1 MEIGK
6 LEYKN
11 KILNANQIDSLVF
24 SGGGAKGLAY
34 AGVVDELGKRGF
46 LTDIKKVAG
55 ASAGAIIALVFG
67 LGYNPEEVIEIIED
81 TNFAEFLDC
90 KGGVDLNAVLKNPLK
105 HPIGVA
111 YLGERLI
118 ATGALCDGLVARKF
132 LAKLIENKQISID
145 INFLEL
151 YAHTGIELN
160 IVCCDVS
167 RKQTI
172 IHNHKNSPDI
182 LVLDA
187 VHTSMSI
194 PLVFKPVDLYHD
206 GTTGVDGGTT
216 DNYPL
221 DAVSN
226 PLGFILTTKAEIMKT
241 TFTKI
246 RGAFDYIIA
255 MIEML
260 GASHNNEIFSKQEN
274 IDRTIFIDTLGIG
287 ALDFNMTDEQIK
299 TLIESGRNML
309 RDYFYKTNLN
319 IFC

>member
-1 MEIGK
+1 MEIGL

-11 KILNANQIDSLVF
+11 KISRAEQIDSLVF

-34 AGVVDELGKRGF
+34 AGVVDELGQRGILTNIKR
-46 LTDIKKVAG
+46 VAG
-55 ASAGAIIALVFG
+55 ASAGAIIAMVFG
-67 LGYNPEEVIEIIED
+67 LGYNPTEIINIIESTD
-81 TNFAEFLDC
+81 FAKFLDC
-90 KGGVDLNAVLKNPLK
+90 KGGVDLNAVLQNPLK

-118 ATGALCDGLVARKF
+118 AKGALCDGLVAREF
-132 LAKLIENKQISID
+132 LTKLIENKQLSKN
-145 INFLEL
+145 INFKEL
-151 YAHTGIELN
+151 YGLTGIELN

-167 RKQTI
+167 RKETI
-172 IHNHKNSPDI
+172 IHNHKNSPN
-182 LVLDA
+182 LSVLDA

-194 PLVFKPVDLYHD
+194 PLIFKPVDLYHD

-221 DAVSN
+221 DAVLN
-226 PLGFILTTKAEIMKT
+226 PLGFILTTKEDVMKT
-241 TFTKI
+241 RFTNI
-246 RGAFDYIIA
+246 RWAFDYIIA

-287 ALDFNMTDEQIK
+287 ALDFNMTSEQI
-299 TLIESGRNML
+299 TALIESGRKSVS
-309 RDYFYKTNLN
+309 DYFSDQK
-319 IFC
+319 

>member
-1 MEIGK
+1 MVTGL

-11 KILNANQIDSLVF
+11 KVYTPEQIDSLVF

-34 AGVVDELGKRGF
+34 AGVVDELGQRGILTGIKR
-46 LTDIKKVAG
+46 VAG
-55 ASAGAIIALVFG
+55 ASAGAIIAMVFG
-67 LGYNPEEVIEIIED
+67 LGYNPGEIIEIIES
-81 TNFAEFLDC
+81 TNFAKFLDC
-90 KGGVDLNAVLKNPLK
+90 KGGVDLNAVLQNPLK

-118 ATGALCDGLVARKF
+118 ATGALCDGLVAREF
-132 LAKLIENKQISID
+132 LTKLIENKKLSKN
-145 INFLEL
+145 INFKEL
-151 YAHTGIELN
+151 YELTGIELN

-172 IHNHKNSPDI
+172 IHNHKNSPK
-182 LVLDA
+182 LSVLDA

-194 PLVFKPVDLYHD
+194 PLIFKPVDLYHD

-221 DAVSN
+221 DAVPN
-226 PLGFILTTKAEIMKT
+226 PLGFILTTKEDVMKT
-241 TFTKI
+241 RFTNI
-246 RGAFDYIIA
+246 RWAFDYIIA

-287 ALDFNMTDEQIK
+287 ALDFNMTSEQI
-299 TLIESGRNML
+299 TELIESGRKSV
-309 RDYFYKTNLN
+309 RDYFSDHK
-319 IFC
+319 

>member
-1 MEIGK
+1 MEIGL
-6 LEYKN
+6 LEYEN
-11 KILNANQIDSLVF
+11 KVLRADQIDSLVF

-34 AGVVDELGKRGF
+34 AGVIDELGQRGL

-55 ASAGAIIALVFG
+55 ASAGAIIALAFG
-67 LGYNPEEVIEIIED
+67 LGYNPCEIIKIIKN
-81 TNFAEFLDC
+81 TNFAKFLDC
-90 KGGVDLNAVLKNPLK
+90 KGGVDLNTVLQNPLK

-118 ATGALCDGLVARKF
+118 ATGALCEGLVAREF
-132 LAKLIENKQISID
+132 LVKLIENKHISRD
-145 INFLEL
+145 IKFEQL
-151 YAHTGIELN
+151 YAHTGIDLN

-172 IHNHKNSPDI
+172 IHNHKNSPN
-182 LVLDA
+182 LAVLDA

-194 PLVFKPVDLYHD
+194 PFIFKPVDLYHD

-221 DAVSN
+221 DAVPN
-226 PLGFILTTKAEIMKT
+226 PLGFILTTKEEVMKT
-241 TFTKI
+241 RFTKI
-246 RGAFDYIIA
+246 KGAFDYIIG

-260 GASHNNEIFSKQEN
+260 GASHNNEIFNKQEN

-287 ALDFNMTDEQIK
+287 ALDFNMTSEQI
-299 TLIESGRNML
+299 TNLIESGRKSV
-309 RDYFYKTNLN
+309 RDYFSD
-319 IFC
+319 

>member
-1 MEIGK
+1 MEIRL
-6 LEYKN
+6 LEYEN
-11 KILNANQIDSLVF
+11 KVSRADQIDSLVF

-34 AGVVDELGKRGF
+34 AGVIDELGQKGL

-55 ASAGAIIALVFG
+55 ASAGAIIALAFG
-67 LGYNPEEVIEIIED
+67 LGYNPGEIIKIIKN
-81 TNFAEFLDC
+81 TNFAKFLDC
-90 KGGVDLNAVLKNPLK
+90 KGGVDLNTVLQNPLK

-118 ATGALCDGLVARKF
+118 ATGTLCDGLVAREF
-132 LAKLIENKQISID
+132 LVKLIENKQISRD
-145 INFLEL
+145 IKFEQL
-151 YAHTGIELN
+151 YAHTGIDLN

-172 IHNHKNSPDI
+172 IHNHKNSPN
-182 LVLDA
+182 LAVLAA

-194 PLVFKPVDLYHD
+194 PFIFKPVDLYHD

-221 DAVSN
+221 DAVPN
-226 PLGFILTTKAEIMKT
+226 PLGFILTTKEEVMKT
-241 TFTKI
+241 RFTKI
-246 RGAFDYIIA
+246 KGAFDYIIG

-260 GASHNNEIFSKQEN
+260 GASHNNEIFNKQEN

-287 ALDFNMTDEQIK
+287 ALDFNMTSEQI
-299 TLIESGRNML
+299 TNLIESGRKSV
-309 RDYFYKTNLN
+309 RDYFSD
-319 IFC
+319 

>member
-1 MEIGK
+1 MGIEL

-11 KILNANQIDSLVF
+11 KVSHADQIDSLVF

-34 AGVVDELGKRGF
+34 AGVIDELEQREMLK
-46 LTDIKKVAG
+46 DIKMVAG

-67 LGYNPEEVIEIIED
+67 LGYNSRETIEIIKN
-81 TNFAEFLDC
+81 TNFAKFLDC
-90 KGGVDLNAVLKNPLK
+90 KGGVDLNAVLRDPLK
-105 HPIGVA
+105 HPLGVA

-118 ATGALCDGLVARKF
+118 ATGALCDGLIAREF
-132 LAKLIENKQISID
+132 LIKLIENRDISRT
-145 INFLEL
+145 INFVQLFK
-151 YAHTGIELN
+151 HTGVELN

-172 IHNHKNSPDI
+172 IHNHKNSPN
-182 LVLDA
+182 LSVLDA

-221 DAVSN
+221 DAIPN
-226 PLGFILTTKAEIMKT
+226 PLGFILTTKEQVMKT
-241 TFTKI
+241 RFTKI
-246 RGAFDYIIA
+246 KGGFDYIIA

-287 ALDFNMTDEQIK
+287 ALDFNMTSEQI
-299 TLIESGRNML
+299 TALIESGRRSV
-309 RDYFYKTNLN
+309 RDYFTD
-319 IFC
+319 

>member
-1 MEIGK
+1 MEIEL

-11 KILNANQIDSLVF
+11 RVTDADQIDSLVF

-34 AGVVDELGKRGF
+34 AGVIDELEHRGI
-46 LTDIKKVAG
+46 LKDIKIVAG

-67 LGYNPEEVIEIIED
+67 LGYNSGETIEIIKN
-81 TNFAEFLDC
+81 TNFAKFLDC
-90 KGGVDLNAVLKNPLK
+90 KGGVDLNEVLQNPLK
-105 HPIGVA
+105 HPLGVA

-118 ATGALCDGLVARKF
+118 ATGALCDGLVAREF
-132 LAKLIENKQISID
+132 LIKLIENKDISKN
-145 INFLEL
+145 INFKQLFNR
-151 YAHTGIELN
+151 TGIELN

-172 IHNHKNSPDI
+172 VHNHKNSPN
-182 LVLDA
+182 LSVLDA

-194 PLVFKPVDLYHD
+194 PLIFKPVDLYHD

-221 DAVSN
+221 DIVPN
-226 PLGFILTTKAEIMKT
+226 PLGFILTTKEQLMKP

-246 RGAFDYIIA
+246 KWAFDYIIA

-260 GASHNNEIFSKQEN
+260 GAIHKNEIFSKQEN
-274 IDRTIFIDTLGIG
+274 IDRTIFIDTIGIG
-287 ALDFNMTDEQIK
+287 ALDFNMTPEQI
-299 TLIESGRNML
+299 TALIESGRKSV
-309 RDYFYKTNLN
+309 RDYFLD
-319 IFC
+319 

>member
-1 MEIGK
+1 MEIGL

-11 KILNANQIDSLVF
+11 KVLRAEEIDSLVF

-34 AGVVDELGKRGF
+34 AGVVDELGQRGI
-46 LTDIKKVAG
+46 LSNIKKVAG

-67 LGYNPEEVIEIIED
+67 LGYSPEEIIKIIEN
-81 TNFAEFLDC
+81 TNFAKFLDC
-90 KGGVDLNAVLKNPLK
+90 KGGVDLNSVLQNPIK

-118 ATGALCDGLVARKF
+118 ATGALCDGLVAREF
-132 LAKLIENKQISID
+132 LTGLIENKQIPRN
-145 INFLEL
+145 INFKQL
-151 YAHTGIELN
+151 YEYTGIELN

-172 IHNHKNSPDI
+172 IHNHKNSPN
-182 LVLDA
+182 LSVLDA
-187 VHTSMSI
+187 VHASMSI

-221 DAVSN
+221 DAVLN
-226 PLGFILTTKAEIMKT
+226 PLGFILTTKEQVMKT
-241 TFTKI
+241 RFTKI
-246 RGAFDYIIA
+246 KGAFDYIIA

-287 ALDFNMTDEQIK
+287 ALDFNMTSEQI
-299 TLIESGRNML
+299 TALIESGRKSVH
-309 RDYFYKTNLN
+309 DYFSDK
-319 IFC
+319 

>member
-1 MEIGK
+1 MTIGL

-11 KILNANQIDSLVF
+11 KVSRAGQIDSLVF

-34 AGVVDELGKRGF
+34 AGVVDELGKRGI
-46 LTDIKKVAG
+46 LTDIKRVAG
-55 ASAGAIIALVFG
+55 ASAGAIIAMVFG
-67 LGYNPEEVIEIIED
+67 LGYNPGEITKIIES
-81 TNFAEFLDC
+81 TNFAKFLDC
-90 KGGVDLNAVLKNPLK
+90 KGGVDLNAVLQNPLK

-118 ATGALCDGLVARKF
+118 ATGALCDGLVAREF
-132 LAKLIENKQISID
+132 LTKLIEDKHLTKN
-145 INFLEL
+145 INFKEL
-151 YAHTGIELN
+151 YRLNGIELN

-172 IHNHKNSPDI
+172 IHNHKNSPEI
-182 LVLDA
+182 SVLDA

-194 PLVFKPVDLYHD
+194 PLIFKPVDLYHD

-221 DAVSN
+221 DAVPN
-226 PLGFILTTKAEIMKT
+226 PLGFILTTKEDVMKT
-241 TFTKI
+241 RFTNI

-260 GASHNNEIFSKQEN
+260 GAIHNNEIFSKQEN
-274 IDRTIFIDTLGIG
+274 IDRTIFIDTLSIG
-287 ALDFNMTDEQIK
+287 ALDFNMTSEQI
-299 TLIESGRNML
+299 TALIESGRKSV
-309 RDYFYKTNLN
+309 RDYFSDHE
-319 IFC
+319 

>member
-1 MEIGK
+1 MEIGL

-11 KILNANQIDSLVF
+11 KVSTSKQIDSLVF

-34 AGVVDELGKRGF
+34 AGVVDELGQRGILTGIKR
-46 LTDIKKVAG
+46 VAG
-55 ASAGAIIALVFG
+55 ASAGAIIAMVFG
-67 LGYNPEEVIEIIED
+67 LGYNPGEIIKIIES
-81 TNFAEFLDC
+81 TNFAKFLDC
-90 KGGVDLNAVLKNPLK
+90 KGGVDLNQVLQNPLK

-132 LAKLIENKQISID
+132 LIKLIENKHLSRN
-145 INFLEL
+145 INFKEL
-151 YAHTGIELN
+151 YELTGIELN

-172 IHNHKNSPDI
+172 VHNHKNSPD
-182 LVLDA
+182 LSVLDA

-194 PLVFKPVDLYHD
+194 PLIFKPVDLYHD

-221 DAVSN
+221 DTVPN
-226 PLGFILTTKAEIMKT
+226 PLGFILTTKEDVMKT
-241 TFTKI
+241 RFTNIK
-246 RGAFDYIIA
+246 GAFDYIIA

-287 ALDFNMTDEQIK
+287 ALDFNMTSEQI
-299 TLIESGRNML
+299 TALIESGRKSV
-309 RDYFYKTNLN
+309 RDYFSD
-319 IFC
+319 